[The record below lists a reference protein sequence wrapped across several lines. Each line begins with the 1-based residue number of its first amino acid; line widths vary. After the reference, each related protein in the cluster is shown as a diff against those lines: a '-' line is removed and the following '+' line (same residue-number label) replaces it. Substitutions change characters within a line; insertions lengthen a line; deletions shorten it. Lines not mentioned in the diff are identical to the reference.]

1 MGLARDLPGGNI
13 MQKFLATM
21 LLGSVLTI
29 ACNSLNAGSEPAKPR
44 EEQMTIDDEID
55 KLTRML
61 EGIIQGQRLASA
73 TLWHSTVTNPPPLLL
88 GERWNKDKPKKDNM
102 GRPIQ

>member
-1 MGLARDLPGGNI
+1 
-13 MQKFLATM
+13 MQKFLAMM

-29 ACNSLNAGSEPAKPR
+29 ACNSLNAAGSEPAKAR
-44 EEQMTIDDEID
+44 KQQMTIDDEID

-61 EGIIQGQRLASA
+61 ETIIQYQRLTSA
-73 TLWHSTVTNPPPLLL
+73 ELRWIQLRNPPTQLLPH
-88 GERWNKDKPKKDNM
+88 GRWNKDKPKKDNM